1 MKYTKVPEN
10 TRQNLQMNAGIIVN
24 GFNPSTGE
32 IESIVGVY
40 SEDILGATSGGMNF
54 VATPQMSDLF
64 EDVDNMPAKT
74 KQGQMLTYWD
84 VTASGTFVSVTR
96 ELAKRLMAAADFD
109 EGIEYKIIPRSDILE
124 TDFQDL
130 WWIGDYSD
138 VNTGENA
145 GFIAIHIMNA
155 LSTNGFQIQSGKDV
169 KGQFSFNFSA
179 YYDLENIEQVPFEV
193 YIRTGGAETGG
204 SITLN
209 THSIRLTEGD
219 TITLIAKTVPSG
231 ETVTWTSADTD
242 VATVTSGGVVEAIG
256 AGNTIISAAMTV
268 EGVTYNDTCTVIVVA
283 EDTGA

>member
-24 GFNPSTGE
+24 GFNPATGE

-96 ELAKRLMAAADFD
+96 ELGKRLMAAADFD
-109 EGIEYKIIPRSDILE
+109 EGIEYKIIPRADILE

-155 LSTNGFQIQSGKDV
+155 LSTSGFQIQSGKDA

-179 YYDLENIEQVPFEV
+179 YYDLENINQVPFEV
-193 YIRTGGAETGG
+193 YIRTGGEEAGG

-209 THSIRLTEGD
+209 THSVRLTEGD
-219 TITLIAKTVPSG
+219 TITLIANTVPSG

-256 AGNTIISAAMTV
+256 AGNTIISASVTV
-268 EGVTYNDTCTVIVVA
+268 DGVTYNDTCTVIVVS